1 MLLNNEELKFLEED
15 KEEGKLTEIEINE
28 KYQRGEMRI
37 VTEQGRYPL
46 KNIKS
51 ILSSDIKLN
60 PEYQRRRVWSNI
72 QKSKLIESF
81 IMNIPVPPVFLYE
94 IDFSKYEVMDGLQRL
109 STLYDFYDD
118 RFKLTGLELWSEL
131 NGMKY
136 SELPEK
142 IQKGIDRRYISTIV
156 ILNETAKSK
165 SEEHILK
172 KFVFERLNT
181 GGTRLTE
188 QETRNAL
195 YDGKMNQLCIKIA
208 KENNTLHNLWK
219 IRPFVDDI
227 TDSIDEEVN
236 EEQDR
241 DKKIYVRMEDV
252 ELVLR
257 FFAYRQLEEIPAT
270 KLKDVLDIY
279 IKQANEYYSDQLIDE
294 LEDLFNK
301 TIDLVDCI
309 YGDKAFLMY
318 TKRKNGNFQ
327 WYPKPSKLVYDPILG
342 VLYEYAYDN
351 HKKIKLISKKEEI
364 IKRTEELFI
373 TNSSDFNGRNNNKSD
388 VIRRKELFRNI
399 FENILGEE

>member
-1 MLLNNEELKFLEED
+1 MLLNNEKLSFLIENKSEET
-15 KEEGKLTEIEINE
+15 LTEIQINE

-46 KNIKS
+46 KNIKD

-94 IDFSKYEVMDGLQRL
+94 IEFSKYEVMDGLQRL
-109 STLYDFYDD
+109 STLYDFYDE
-118 RFKLTGLELWSEL
+118 RFELTGLEVWSEL

-142 IQKGIDRRYISTIV
+142 IQQGIDRRYISTIV

-165 SEEHILK
+165 NEEHVMK

-195 YDGKMNQLCIKIA
+195 YDGKMNRLCIKIA
-208 KENNTLHNLWK
+208 KENTTLHSLWK
-219 IRPFVDDI
+219 IKPLEDI
-227 TDSIDEEVN
+227 TDTIEYELDEE
-236 EEQDR
+236 DR
-241 DKKIYVRMEDV
+241 EKKIYVRMEDI

-257 FFAYRQLEEIPAT
+257 FFAYRHLEHIPAT
-270 KLKDVLDIY
+270 KLKDILDIY
-279 IKQANEYYSDQLIDE
+279 IKEANDNYSDQLIKE
-294 LEDLFNK
+294 LEDLFYK
-301 TIDLVDCI
+301 TIDLVDNI

-327 WYPKPSKLVYDPILG
+327 WYSKPSKLVYDPILG
-342 VLYEYAYDN
+342 ILCDYAYDDK
-351 HKKIKLISKKEEI
+351 KKIKLIRKKENI
-364 IKRTEELFI
+364 IRKTEEVFMN
-373 TNSSDFNGRNNNKSD
+373 NSSDFNGRNNNKSD
-388 VIRRKELFRNI
+388 VIRRKEFFRNI
-399 FENILGEE
+399 FENVLEEE